1 MNPNLLEIGLIRAFV
16 AIYDTGSV
24 TLAAERLFLTQ
35 PTVSYSL
42 SRLREVLND
51 RLFVRDGR
59 SMTPTL
65 RADECYAQF
74 SQILRQIDDV
84 VSQGQGFDP
93 AVSDR
98 RFRIAMSDIAT
109 LAFFPPVMQALHQRA
124 PNVEVEVVQP
134 RIEDIPDY
142 LATGKIDVAI
152 GNLPTV
158 SRVTA
163 SSLLM
168 REHYVCLMSEAHS
181 TIGNTLSKK
190 QFLAARHVNVS
201 SEFTGHT
208 RLEQALREAGAQ
220 RRISVQIK
228 QFTVLPYLLRPTDY
242 LAVTPSQVSKVFVEH
257 GGLKELPLP
266 IDIPEIEVR
275 VHWDEAQGK
284 NAPQKWFCD
293 VIHEALNHL

>member
-1 MNPNLLEIGLIRAFV
+1 MLDIGLIRAFV

-35 PTVSYSL
+35 PTVSYAL

-59 SMTPTL
+59 YMTPTL
-65 RADECYAQF
+65 RADECYLQF
-74 SQILRQIDDV
+74 SQILRQIEDV

-109 LAFFPPVMQALHQRA
+109 FAFLPPLMEILHRRA
-124 PNVEVEVVQP
+124 PDVEVEVVQP
-134 RIEDIPDY
+134 PIDDIPDF
-142 LATGKIDVAI
+142 LATGKLDVAI

-158 SRVTA
+158 SSLTA

-181 TIGNTLSKK
+181 TIGETLSEKE
-190 QFLAARHVNVS
+190 FLAARHANVS
-201 SEFTGHT
+201 SEFTGHKH
-208 RLEQALREAGAQ
+208 LEQALQQAGAK
-220 RRISVQIK
+220 RKISVQVK
-228 QFTVLPYLLRPTDY
+228 QFTVLPYLIKSTDY
-242 LAVTPSQVSKVFVEH
+242 LAVIPSQVSKVFVVH

-275 VHWDEAQGK
+275 VHWDEQQGK

-293 VIHEALNHL
+293 VIREALSYP

>member
-1 MNPNLLEIGLIRAFV
+1 MNPNLLDIGLIRAFV

-35 PTVSYSL
+35 PTVSHSL

-59 SMTPTL
+59 YMTPTL
-65 RADECYAQF
+65 RADECYLQF
-74 SQILRQIDDV
+74 CQILRQIDEV
-84 VSQGQGFDP
+84 VSRGQGFDP
-93 AVSDR
+93 ALSDR

-109 LAFFPPVMQALHQRA
+109 LAFLPSLMEVLHQRA

-134 RIEDIPDY
+134 QIEDIPDY

-158 SRVTA
+158 SRITP

-168 REHYVCLMSEAHS
+168 RERYVCLMSEAHS
-181 TIGNTLSKK
+181 TIGNTLSEE
-190 QFLAARHVNVS
+190 QFLAARHANVS
-201 SEFTGHT
+201 SELTGHMH
-208 RLEQALREAGAQ
+208 LEQALREAGAK
-220 RRISVQIK
+220 RRISFQIK
-228 QFTVLPYLLRPTDY
+228 QFTVIPYLIRSTDY
-242 LAVTPSQVSKVFVEH
+242 LAVIPSQVSKVFVAH

-266 IDIPEIEVR
+266 VKIPEIEVR
-275 VHWDEAQGK
+275 LHWDEAQGR

-293 VIHEALNHL
+293 VIQEALGHL

>member
-1 MNPNLLEIGLIRAFV
+1 MNPNLLDIGLIRAFV

-35 PTVSYSL
+35 PTVSYAL
-42 SRLREVLND
+42 SQLREVLND
-51 RLFVRDGR
+51 RLFVRNGR
-59 SMTPTL
+59 YMTPTL
-65 RADECYAQF
+65 RADECYLQF
-74 SQILRQIDDV
+74 SQILRQIEDV

-109 LAFFPPVMQALHQRA
+109 FAFLPPLMEILHRRA
-124 PNVEVEVVQP
+124 PDVEVEVVQP
-134 RIEDIPDY
+134 LIDDIPDY
-142 LATGKIDVAI
+142 LATGKIDAAI

-158 SRVTA
+158 RRVTA

-181 TIGNTLSKK
+181 AIGKTLSEEE
-190 QFLAARHVNVS
+190 FLTARHANVS
-201 SEFTGHT
+201 SEFTGHKH
-208 RLEQALREAGAQ
+208 LEQALQKAGAK
-220 RRISVQIK
+220 RKISVQVK
-228 QFTVLPYLLRPTDY
+228 QFTVLPYLIRYTDY
-242 LAVTPSQVSKVFVEH
+242 LAVIPSQVSKVFVTH

-266 IDIPEIEVR
+266 IDVPEFEVR
-275 VHWDEAQGK
+275 VHWDEQQGR

-293 VIHEALNHL
+293 VIREALGS